1 MKLQCIQ
8 KIGDY
13 KDEEQVNHPKH
24 YNLYPIEVIDMM
36 LAIWGKEKT
45 IDFCIMNAF
54 KYRMRIGYKNSV
66 EQDMAK
72 EKWYLDKAR
81 ELRNL
86 K

>member
-1 MKLQCIQ
+1 MVIEDK
-8 KIGDY
+8 
-13 KDEEQVNHPKH
+13 EQVNHPKH